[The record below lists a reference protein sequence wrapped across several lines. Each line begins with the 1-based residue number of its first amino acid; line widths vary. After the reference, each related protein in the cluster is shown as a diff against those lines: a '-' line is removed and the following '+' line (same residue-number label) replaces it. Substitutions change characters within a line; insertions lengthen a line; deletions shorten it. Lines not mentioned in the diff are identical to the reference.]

1 MVFGEVMFRERGG
14 RVGGGG
20 GNDIGE
26 KWARA
31 DIGDLKVMLR
41 RCNML
46 VGTRSHAALS
56 ATLDGTE

>member
-1 MVFGEVMFRERGG
+1 MR
-14 RVGGGG
+14 GGG

-41 RCNML
+41 HCNML

>member
-14 RVGGGG
+14 RVGGG

-41 RCNML
+41 HCNML